1 MKRFP
6 KLLRNASSGLAR
18 QRSTTPESSTAQW
31 QLKVQPVQRGPEIH
45 RIEEGDDPSMFIEG
59 SLEVKLPNFQQYGQ
73 MKSRDGKSQRREE
86 KRRRK
91 KIQVR
96 EKVGKSG
103 VTPFFQWVAALEGGK
118 VGSLKRRVRSH
129 VARWEMTSCMPLWRE
144 AHVQV
149 KSAKNWQSRTNVGRL
164 DVVSRGRRKGLCT
177 LSKVRKTWGFCSSFK
192 NDGRRGTFEEDLE
205 RWISRGRRST
215 RDMFIRDV
223 RRSGRWFPE
232 RGCILEHQIFRFAK
246 MILRDKCSTSY
257 DLASLFRGRRS
268 TLDRWSGQI
277 AKRIGTRPSALH

>member
-1 MKRFP
+1 MTQYNYETFDPKMGCEEMKRFP

-96 EKVGKSG
+96 EKVGKWRNT
-103 VTPFFQWVAALEGGK
+103 VFFQVAPEAPEGRK
-118 VGSLKRRVRSH
+118 VGSLKRRVRSQL
-129 VARWEMTSCMPLWRE
+129 AR
-144 AHVQV
+144 
-149 KSAKNWQSRTNVGRL
+149 
-164 DVVSRGRRKGLCT
+164 
-177 LSKVRKTWGFCSSFK
+177 
-192 NDGRRGTFEEDLE
+192 
-205 RWISRGRRST
+205 
-215 RDMFIRDV
+215 
-223 RRSGRWFPE
+223 
-232 RGCILEHQIFRFAK
+232 
-246 MILRDKCSTSY
+246 
-257 DLASLFRGRRS
+257 
-268 TLDRWSGQI
+268 
-277 AKRIGTRPSALH
+277 